1 MKYYYDYENDCFL
14 TSADLAEEFEKYR
27 ELDYT
32 EAETVDQ
39 YISNVMDTGNVVE
52 ISAHVYAGRAE
63 FDRVKTT
70 LRGYL
75 RSHHTSWGID
85 IAEDGNAFVLTCE
98 GNEICA
104 IEVEDVIPALDY
116 LYSIVSMESTTEED
130 AKALDKM
137 VSVWGL

>member
-14 TSADLAEEFEKYR
+14 NSADLAEEFEKYR

-63 FDRVKTT
+63 FYKVKT
-70 LRGYL
+70 
-75 RSHHTSWGID
+75 
-85 IAEDGNAFVLTCE
+85 VLE
-98 GNEICA
+98 AICA
-104 IEVEDVIPALDY
+104 AITQVGELISLK
-116 LYSIVSMESTTEED
+116 TETH
-130 AKALDKM
+130 
-137 VSVWGL
+137 SS